1 MFILFSSINLKCD
14 GRFVLIFIQI
24 DTNGFKSL
32 PEESFV
38 LRPNAHLKT
47 VHKLNNI
54 YRLFLVRMLTLSV
67 NYPIFIPLFLLDQIL
82 EVKIYINRVILTT
95 CLAHWVLWNLT
106 NFGFLLIL
114 VFIVMARIGEL
125 IYTCKMVLLKYRLG
139 SNLAFFSSSVNLYI
153 FPGSNLL
160 ISC

>member
-1 MFILFSSINLKCD
+1 MSEHFFFCIRLREESIFLLPNAHLETVHKLNIYRLFLVRMFILFSSINLKCD

-32 PEESFV
+32 PEESIV
-38 LRPNAHLKT
+38 LCPNAHLKT

-95 CLAHWVLWNLT
+95 CLAH
-106 NFGFLLIL
+106 
-114 VFIVMARIGEL
+114 
-125 IYTCKMVLLKYRLG
+125 
-139 SNLAFFSSSVNLYI
+139 
-153 FPGSNLL
+153 
-160 ISC
+160 